1 MIAFKLID
9 DSPYEYQIHLEG
21 ISDYLLDQIKWWEET
36 DHGVMFYDIKD
47 NQTNEAIKVK
57 IHHFWSYSLKE
68 EWERTKKIATKLYLK
83 WGFNICKKDQI
94 LSWKQCKG
102 HGIIK
107 DFELLSGEWIRHIK
121 QYVESSTRNRR
132 SHY

>member
-9 DSPYEYQIHLEG
+9 HSPYEYQIHLVG

-36 DHGVMFYDIKD
+36 DHGVMFYDIEN

-68 EWERTKKIATKLYLK
+68 KWERTKKIAAKMYFK
-83 WGFNICKKDQI
+83 
-94 LSWKQCKG
+94 
-102 HGIIK
+102 
-107 DFELLSGEWIRHIK
+107 
-121 QYVESSTRNRR
+121 
-132 SHY
+132 